1 MHIAD
6 TGSKQREAE
15 AARPVVAL
23 PEQIEYFNVL
33 PIELIWFP
41 RHTHTHT
48 EIEIERGRQIII
60 VIKII

>member
-1 MHIAD
+1 MHVV
-6 TGSKQREAE
+6 EAQVANGGRE

-41 RHTHTHT
+41 RHTHTKTHT
-48 EIEIERGRQIII
+48 LRERGRQIII